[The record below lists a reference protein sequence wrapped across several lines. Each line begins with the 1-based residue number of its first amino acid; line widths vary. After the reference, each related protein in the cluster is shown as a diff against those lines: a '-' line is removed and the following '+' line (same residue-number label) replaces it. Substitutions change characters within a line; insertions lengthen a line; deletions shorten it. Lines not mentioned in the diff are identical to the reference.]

1 MENNNNGNDNNV
13 NNNVNNNNNDN
24 INLGAINLLITNFQ
38 SSTPL
43 NDDDI
48 NVAEILM
55 ELFNQDNL
63 NNQEEDNNEQNNEQN
78 NEEENNEQ
86 KNNEEEQSDINSSIT
101 IRRSISQFNN
111 FFNNYVRTIENPI
124 EFQINN
130 YTNNYSFINSFVN
143 SLVNYDDGTSLFDN
157 VLLQSLNQKSAYKN
171 VISEEGKNELKK
183 IKYKANDVYN
193 TSCPISLIDF
203 EEDQEVIILP
213 CNHCFSQEAIEKWL
227 EEEKA
232 ECPVCRFKLKN
243 KQVKN
248 NSNES
253 NNINRQ
259 MQNQIEI
266 QRQRQRQNDDIFQNR
281 QNLFRSLSNIYSYNS
296 IPINHP
302 YGPFREEQ
310 LALIPHSYIPIANND
325 IINDDITNNNI
336 TNNNITNNNI
346 TNNFTTEEMRD
357 IEMVILLS
365 LNSIYDVSSNN
376 LDELD

>member
-1 MENNNNGNDNNV
+1 MENNNNGNDSENNNNNI

-24 INLGAINLLITNFQ
+24 INLGTINLLITNFQ

-143 SLVNYDDGTSLFDN
+143 SLVNYDDETSLFDN

-259 MQNQIEI
+259 MQDQIEI
-266 QRQRQRQNDDIFQNR
+266 QRQRQRQRQNDDIFQNR

-336 TNNNITNNNI
+336 I
-346 TNNFTTEEMRD
+346 NNFTTEEMRD
-357 IEMVILLS
+357 IEMAILLS
-365 LNSIYDVSSNN
+365 LNSMYDLSSNN

>member
-1 MENNNNGNDNNV
+1 MENNNNGNDSENNNNNI

-24 INLGAINLLITNFQ
+24 INLGTINLLITNFQ

-63 NNQEEDNNEQNNEQN
+63 NNQEEDNNEQNNEQ
-78 NEEENNEQ
+78 ENNEQ
-86 KNNEEEQSDINSSIT
+86 NNEQEQSDINSSIS

-157 VLLQSLNQKSAYKN
+157 VLLQSLNQTSAYKN

-232 ECPVCRFKLKN
+232 ECPVCRFKL
-243 KQVKN
+243 
-248 NSNES
+248 
-253 NNINRQ
+253 
-259 MQNQIEI
+259 
-266 QRQRQRQNDDIFQNR
+266 
-281 QNLFRSLSNIYSYNS
+281 
-296 IPINHP
+296 
-302 YGPFREEQ
+302 
-310 LALIPHSYIPIANND
+310 
-325 IINDDITNNNI
+325 
-336 TNNNITNNNI
+336 
-346 TNNFTTEEMRD
+346 
-357 IEMVILLS
+357 
-365 LNSIYDVSSNN
+365 
-376 LDELD
+376 

>member
-1 MENNNNGNDNNV
+1 MENNNNGNDSENNNNNV

-43 NDDDI
+43 NDEDI

-55 ELFNQDNL
+55 ELFNQDNS
-63 NNQEEDNNEQNNEQN
+63 NNQEENNQ
-78 NEEENNEQ
+78 EENNEQ
-86 KNNEEEQSDINSSIT
+86 ENNEQEQSDINSSIR

-124 EFQINN
+124 EVQINN
-130 YTNNYSFINSFVN
+130 SINNSINNYSFINSFVN
-143 SLVNYDDGTSLFDN
+143 SYINYENRGSIFDN
-157 VLLQSLNQKSAYKN
+157 VLFQSLNQKSVYKN

-183 IKYKANDVYN
+183 INYKANDVYN

-203 EEDQEVIILP
+203 EEDQEVMLLP
-213 CNHCFSQEAIEKWL
+213 CNHCFFKEAIEKWL

-243 KQVKN
+243 KEIKN
-248 NSNES
+248 DCNES
-253 NNINRQ
+253 NNINMQ
-259 MQNQIEI
+259 MQHQIEI
-266 QRQRQRQNDDIFQNR
+266 QRQNQNDDFFQNR
-281 QNLFRSLSNIYSYNS
+281 QNLFRSLSNAHNYNS

-310 LALIPHSYIPIANND
+310 LTIIPHSYIPIANND
-325 IINDDITNNNI
+325 IINDNI
-336 TNNNITNNNI
+336 IANI
-346 TNNFTTEEMRD
+346 FSTEEMSD
-357 IEMVILLS
+357 IEMAILLS
-365 LNSIYDVSSNN
+365 VNSMYDLSSNN